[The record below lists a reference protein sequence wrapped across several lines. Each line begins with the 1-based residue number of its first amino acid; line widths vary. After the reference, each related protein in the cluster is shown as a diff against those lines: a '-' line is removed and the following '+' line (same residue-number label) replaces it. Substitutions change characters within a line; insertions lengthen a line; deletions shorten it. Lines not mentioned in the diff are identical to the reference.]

1 MVQIRNQQV
10 LNRKG
15 GWIVTC
21 QTRQAANQRC
31 HQMVSGHWA
40 GLVPLRRSLA
50 EQVEDPDGM
59 VRRLRLG
66 AIGEQLASLPS
77 AST

>member
-40 GLVPLRRSLA
+40 GLVPVRAIEADQAGNGPGDAMVLESVRGSSPSRR
-50 EQVEDPDGM
+50 
-59 VRRLRLG
+59 
-66 AIGEQLASLPS
+66 
-77 AST
+77 